1 MPKQNKTRKTKGGC
15 GCQNNDNTTTNQQQ
29 YSIFKGGN
37 LQTVAFDTSNKYT
50 YPLNMHTSG
59 GDPLSPDM
67 VISTRI
73 QPNMV
78 SGGSQKGGSQKGG
91 SQKGG
96 SKKRKS
102 ASKKRKSGS
111 KKSAKKRRSNIKK
124 KKGGSQ
130 FLDSHNANVASTFF
144 TASGAPV
151 SAHIITGINSQLLN
165 QNTQLNTQTP
175 FI

>member
-91 SQKGG
+91 S
-96 SKKRKS
+96 KKRKN
-102 ASKKRKSGS
+102 ASKKRKSDS
-111 KKSAKKRRSNIKK
+111 KKSTKKRRSNIKK

>member
-1 MPKQNKTRKTKGGC
+1 MPKQQKTRKTKGGC

-37 LQTVAFDTSNKYT
+37 VNPIAFDTSNKYT

-78 SGGSQKGGSQKGG
+78 GGSN
-91 SQKGG
+91 
-96 SKKRKS
+96 KKKKS
-102 ASKKRKSGS
+102 GSKKRKSGS
-111 KKSAKKRRSNIKK
+111 KKSTKKRRSIVKK

-130 FLDSHNANVASTFF
+130 FLDSHNANAASSFF

>member
-1 MPKQNKTRKTKGGC
+1 MPKQQKTRKTKGGC
-15 GCQNNDNTTTNQQQ
+15 GCQNDNNNTTIQPQ

-78 SGGSQKGGSQKGG
+78 SGGSQKSGSKKKKSGSKKG
-91 SQKGG
+91 KGG
-96 SKKRKS
+96 SKK
-102 ASKKRKSGS
+102 GT
-111 KKSAKKRRSNIKK
+111 KKRRSNMKK

-130 FLDSHNANVASTFF
+130 FLDSHNANVASSFF
-144 TASGAPV
+144 TTSGMPV
-151 SAHIITGINSQLLN
+151 SAQIITGTSSQILN

>member
-1 MPKQNKTRKTKGGC
+1 MPKKNKTRKTNGGC
-15 GCQNNDNTTTNQQQ
+15 GCQNNDNNTTNQSQ

-37 LQTVAFDTSNKYT
+37 IAPVAFDTSNKYT

-78 SGGSQKGGSQKGG
+78 VGGSRKRSGNK
-91 SQKGG
+91 KHAFKKRNN
-96 SKKRKS
+96 SKKMQ
-102 ASKKRKSGS
+102 KKQT
-111 KKSAKKRRSNIKK
+111 KKKRSNIKK
-124 KKGGSQ
+124 GGSQ
-130 FLDSHNANVASTFF
+130 LLDSHNANVVSSFLT
-144 TASGAPV
+144 TNGMPV
-151 SAHIITGINSQLLN
+151 SAQIITGTSSQLLN

>member
-15 GCQNNDNTTTNQQQ
+15 GCQNNDNTTTNQEQ

-91 SQKGG
+91 S
-96 SKKRKS
+96 KKRKS
-102 ASKKRKSGS
+102 ASKKPKSGS

-130 FLDSHNANVASTFF
+130 LLDSHNANAASTFF
-144 TASGAPV
+144 TASGVPV

>member
-78 SGGSQKGGSQKGG
+78 GGSSNK
-91 SQKGG
+91 
-96 SKKRKS
+96 KS
-102 ASKKRKSGS
+102 ASKKHKSGS
-111 KKSAKKRRSNIKK
+111 KKKKSTKKRRSNIKK

-130 FLDSHNANVASTFF
+130 LLDSHNANVASTFF
-144 TASGAPV
+144 TTSGMPV
-151 SAHIITGINSQLLN
+151 SAQIITGTSSQLLN